1 MKNKEKRNDNPCDFV
16 IKFKLHWS
24 ICYRRI
30 DNHHPFGSIIC
41 IRLYGYNLSLEK
53 QSTPAICAQIYFF
66 TFDTSRKVMQKKSL
80 LKILGVSVIPSL
92 IILSS
97 CSKQKE
103 LKEMGCVSGR
113 TFYGRPYVNVGPMTK
128 RDFYLY
134 LDSPDYKFEDNIVRY
149 DMRWKKIEK
158 KTDCPT

>member
-1 MKNKEKRNDNPCDFV
+1 
-16 IKFKLHWS
+16 
-24 ICYRRI
+24 
-30 DNHHPFGSIIC
+30 
-41 IRLYGYNLSLEK
+41 
-53 QSTPAICAQIYFF
+53 
-66 TFDTSRKVMQKKSL
+66 MQKKSL
-80 LKILGVSVIPSL
+80 FNILCVGVVPAL

-103 LKEMGCVSGR
+103 LNEMGCVSGK
-113 TFYGRPYVNVGPMTK
+113 TYYDGPNVNVGPMTK

-134 LDSPDYKFEDNIVRY
+134 LDSPDYKFEGNVVQY